1 MQQDEI
7 AKLNPQPSA
16 AIHWLSAPV
25 EI

>member
-7 AKLNPQPSA
+7 AKLNPLPSA